1 MKILDADFHSNEAS
15 MNDAAAAVPRKQIS
29 AHVSRR
35 TLAPVR
41 ASAIAPGLRELRLWE
56 LPQGAVGRC
65 ELDGE
70 SRVTLTG
77 VEGQCWVTQ
86 QGDRHDYLLVPGKT
100 LSFRGPGRLV
110 FEAVGDSAAL
120 AVS

>member
-1 MKILDADFHSNEAS
+1 MKILDSDFSSETTR
-15 MNDAAAAVPRKQIS
+15 AALAPRAVKGS
-29 AHVSRR
+29 TLTHR
-35 TLAPVR
+35 TLAPAR
-41 ASAIAPGLRELRLWE
+41 ASVIAPGLRELRLWE

-65 ELDGE
+65 ELAAGD
-70 SRVTLTG
+70 RVTLTG

-100 LSFRGPGRLV
+100 LNFSGPGRLV
-110 FEAVGDSAAL
+110 FEAVGDCATL

>member
-1 MKILDADFHSNEAS
+1 MKILDSEILSNKTGVATI
-15 MNDAAAAVPRKQIS
+15 APRTRVTS
-29 AHVSRR
+29 AITRR

-65 ELDGE
+65 ELAAD

-77 VEGQCWVTQ
+77 VTGQCWVTQ
-86 QGDRHDYLLVPGKT
+86 QGDRHDYLLTPGET
-100 LSFRGPGRLV
+100 LSFSGPGRLV
-110 FEAVGDSAAL
+110 FEAVADSATL
-120 AVS
+120 AAS

>member
-1 MKILDADFHSNEAS
+1 MNILDSDFRSDIHHRAEN
-15 MNDAAAAVPRKQIS
+15 VPRAALNS
-29 AHVSRR
+29 VVTPR
-35 TLAPVR
+35 TLAPAR

-65 ELDGE
+65 ELAAGD
-70 SRVTLTG
+70 RVTLTG

-86 QGDRHDYLLVPGKT
+86 QGDRHDYLLVPGEV
-100 LSFRGPGRLV
+100 LSFSGPGRLV
-110 FEAVGDSAAL
+110 FEAVAASATL

>member
-1 MKILDADFHSNEAS
+1 MKMLESDISSDTTNRTAS
-15 MNDAAAAVPRKQIS
+15 VPRKTFAPTLS
-29 AHVSRR
+29 NR

-41 ASAIAPGLRELRLWE
+41 ASTIAPGLRELRLWE

-65 ELDGE
+65 ELAVGD
-70 SRVTLTG
+70 RVTLTG

-86 QGDRHDYLLVPGKT
+86 QGDRHDYLLVPEKT
-100 LSFRGPGRLV
+100 LTFRGPGRLV
-110 FEAVGDSAAL
+110 FEAVADAATL

>member
-1 MKILDADFHSNEAS
+1 MKMLESDFTIDTTKRATL
-15 MNDAAAAVPRKQIS
+15 AARKPLGS
-29 AHVSRR
+29 PLTNR
-35 TLAPVR
+35 TLAPAR

-65 ELDGE
+65 ELAEGD
-70 SRVTLTG
+70 RVTLTG
-77 VEGQCWVTQ
+77 VIGQCWVTQ

-110 FEAVGDSAAL
+110 FEAVADAATL

>member
-1 MKILDADFHSNEAS
+1 MKMLDSDFSTDTTNR
-15 MNDAAAAVPRKQIS
+15 AV
-29 AHVSRR
+29 
-35 TLAPVR
+35 LAPWAPLASTLTHPSLAPAR

-65 ELDGE
+65 ELAAGD
-70 SRVTLTG
+70 RVTLTG

-110 FEAVGDSAAL
+110 FEAVADSATL

>member
-1 MKILDADFHSNEAS
+1 MKILETEILSNVMAG
-15 MNDAAAAVPRKQIS
+15 ATIAPRTRVGS
-29 AHVSRR
+29 AISRR

-56 LPQGAVGRC
+56 LPPGAVGRC
-65 ELDGE
+65 ELAGD

-77 VEGQCWVTQ
+77 VAGQCWVTQ
-86 QGDRHDYLLVPGKT
+86 QGDRHDYLLAPGET

-110 FEAVGDSAAL
+110 FEAVADSATL

>member
-1 MKILDADFHSNEAS
+1 MKMLNPNFHSPTTAC
-15 MNDAAAAVPRKQIS
+15 AAQAPRTS
-29 AHVSRR
+29 LSSNFTRR
-35 TLAPVR
+35 LLAPAR

-65 ELDGE
+65 ELGATDQ
-70 SRVTLTG
+70 VTLTG

-86 QGDRHDYLLVPGKT
+86 QGDRHDYLLVPGET
-100 LSFRGPGRLV
+100 LSFSGPGRLV
-110 FEAVGDSAAL
+110 FEAVADFATL